1 MPDLNMNK
9 RTILFLIPYSESTK
23 GGMTE
28 ITRMYINEG
37 FFKDPNIHM
46 LNTFFKSGNNRI
58 NFLIRFITIKL
69 RFIRD
74 IFKLKPDVVY
84 VMTSAYASFY
94 DKMIYCII
102 GKIFSKKIML
112 NVVGAFDDFYEA
124 KSINRILIPWSL
136 SIPDAIIVGGNFW
149 THYFKKNF
157 PKLKIETIP
166 NPVNS
171 GEYHRLT
178 KKDDNKIKIVFLSEL
193 TMPKGL
199 TELVSII
206 KKIEDKSDKFDFVI
220 MGDGKE
226 YNWLVEQLSKQVE
239 KGFVSIKGRVSHEV
253 KINELAKADL
263 YLFLSHSDF
272 MPISVLEAMSASL
285 PILST
290 DVGALPDLVHNEVNG
305 YLFSPGD
312 VDPIVDKLL
321 MLQENKHLIEDMGE
335 QSRKIVMKDY
345 DLHAVYGKQL
355 ELSNNI

>member
-1 MPDLNMNK
+1 MNK
-9 RTILFLIPYSESTK
+9 RKILFLIPYSESTK

-46 LNTFFKSGNNRI
+46 LNTFFKSGNNKI
-58 NFLIRFITIKL
+58 SFLIRFITIKL
-69 RFIRD
+69 RFIRN

-94 DKMIYCII
+94 DKMIYCLI
-102 GKIFSKKIML
+102 GKIFGKKIIL

-124 KSINRILIPWSL
+124 KSINRMLIQWSL
-136 SIPDAIIVGGNFW
+136 SVPDAVIVGGKFW
-149 THYFKKNF
+149 TDYFRSNF
-157 PKLKIETIP
+157 PNLRIETIP
-166 NPVNS
+166 NPVKSN
-171 GEYHRLT
+171 EYYRLPNGSS
-178 KKDDNKIKIVFLSEL
+178 KKSRIVFLSE
-193 TMPKGL
+193 MIMAKGL
-199 TELVSII
+199 AELVGVI
-206 KKIEDKSDKFDFVI
+206 KKTEEQSDKFDFII
-220 MGDGKE
+220 MGSGKE

-239 KGFVSIKGRVSHEV
+239 KGFVFIKGRVTHEV

-312 VDPIVDKLL
+312 VDPIVDKLR
-321 MLQENKHLIEDMGE
+321 MLQENRHLIEGMGE
-335 QSRKIVMKDY
+335 QSRKIVLQDY
-345 DLHAVYGKQL
+345 DLHVVYGKQL